1 MGNLIVDH
9 LFYVI
14 ICDIFHRLDVTL
26 DCYVQEECQVF
37 EASRVNFVRFKAL
50 VSNDEA
56 PPVVNEQILV
66 KYLVMVSL
74 CQFFID
80 LSLVLLFAWVIQLTV
95 VQQALPQELKY
106 HES

>member
-1 MGNLIVDH
+1 MA
-9 LFYVI
+9 
-14 ICDIFHRLDVTL
+14 L
-26 DCYVQEECQVF
+26 DCNVQEECQVF

-74 CQFFID
+74 CQFLIYLFV
-80 LSLVLLFAWVIQLTV
+80 VLLFGLVLQLTV
-95 VQQALPQELKY
+95 VQKALPQELKK